1 MDKDGRLSMKQ
12 LMQCRVRYFT
22 DGGVMGTRAFVNE
35 IFEGQRRFYS
45 NRRREGA
52 RPMKHGE
59 WGDLYTMR
67 DLRRTVVFT

>member
-1 MDKDGRLSMKQ
+1 
-12 LMQCRVRYFT
+12 
-22 DGGVMGTRAFVNE
+22 MGTRAFVNE

-52 RPMKHGE
+52 RAMKHGE